1 MLVEGGCKIQWL
13 RPHKKRRHRDTHRK
27 VGHEKVKTENGATQH
42 WAKECQELLGATKSW
57 KEEFFLRAFRV
68 GIALPTPWI

>member
-1 MLVEGGCKIQWL
+1 MLAEGGRKIQWL

-42 WAKECQELLGATKSW
+42 
-57 KEEFFLRAFRV
+57 
-68 GIALPTPWI
+68 